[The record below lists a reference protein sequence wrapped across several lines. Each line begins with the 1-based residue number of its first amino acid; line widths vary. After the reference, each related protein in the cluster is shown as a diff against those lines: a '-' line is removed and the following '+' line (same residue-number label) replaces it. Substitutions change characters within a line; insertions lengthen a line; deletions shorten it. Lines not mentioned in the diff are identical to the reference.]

1 MHRTTCATTIP
12 TDAGADLRACRTS
25 ILRNNSCQV
34 DTIGLAPYLAAM
46 PAEKTMTVGEFK
58 AQFSAALDEVRLGK
72 TIVVAY
78 GRNRRKVA
86 AMVPYAALRTPR
98 RRKLGPLEGKVTVRI
113 AADFAMTDEDLLS
126 A

>member
-1 MHRTTCATTIP
+1 MHR
-12 TDAGADLRACRTS
+12 S
-25 ILRNNSCQV
+25 NSCQV
-34 DTIGLAPYLAAM
+34 DTIVPASYRPAM

-86 AMVPYAALRTPR
+86 AMVPYAALRAPQ
-98 RRKLGPLEGKVTVRI
+98 RRKLGPLEGKVTLRI
-113 AADFAMTDEDLLS
+113 TADFALTDEGFLS